1 MAMLSYTFVGMTQ
14 MAQILRRKEKGAKT
28 ADFFHFTLIM
38 VPGKTNRIYT
48 IDA

>member
-1 MAMLSYTFVGMTQ
+1 MAMLSDTCAGVTQ
-14 MAQILRRKEKGAKT
+14 MAQILRHEEKGAKI

-38 VPGKTNRIYT
+38 VPGKTNHIYT